1 MVFIFVLIKRL
12 FHLSPGRTLLCLF
25 SDFIQYQRR
34 QLCPWLISIIFLKS
48 WFFMIYSKVTFQPSV
63 GSETEDPVFQRGAV
77 FIYAYQ
83 PVTSESNI
91 KSRFFFAISSTI
103 SNRPGWSPPPAPDC
117 FKGASESLQYWSEIP
132 RQYQSHHRPKLAY
145 THILRRQH
153 QWYVSKVGRF
163 S

>member
-1 MVFIFVLIKRL
+1 MLKKEVFIFVLIKRM

-34 QLCPWLISIIFLKS
+34 ELCPWLISIIFLKS

-83 PVTSESNI
+83 TVTSESNI
-91 KSRFFFAISSTI
+91 KGRFFPLFHQPQAIY
-103 SNRPGWSPPPAPDC
+103 PA
-117 FKGASESLQYWSEIP
+117 GALRLHQIVLDA
-132 RQYQSHHRPKLAY
+132 RQNLYNTGQKYQDNINPTTGQK
-145 THILRRQH
+145 
-153 QWYVSKVGRF
+153 
-163 S
+163 